1 MRWSEH
7 MSEDRIFNCSHYL
20 MGVRLDNW
28 FRLLGRAGWKLD
40 PQRLPQA
47 LLITA
52 TSLALS
58 PFALL
63 ERIACALPVAAT
75 KVEKDPVFILGHWRS
90 GTTYLQNLM
99 SRDPQFGWADPVGT
113 CTFSNSVLL
122 GRLLRAGVGGS
133 LKNARPMD
141 NVRYTL
147 DLPMEETFA
156 VANVTPYSIDHMLA
170 FPSHYK
176 SFIPYAFVED
186 LPAGERRRWRRSYAL
201 VVKKL
206 TMLHGGRQMLFKSP
220 DNTARVP
227 ELVRLY
233 PDAKFVNIHRDP
245 YATIQSTIHMFNA
258 QMNMLRLSAMP
269 DIDMDEG
276 LEDVVIGIF
285 ERMYKELFAL
295 EPDFRPGHYVSVSYE
310 QFTRDPEAGLRGI
323 YNALGLNGFEKALP
337 YFRRFISSQKDYRKN
352 RFEISNRLRTKI
364 NDRLG
369 FYFEHCG
376 YEKITEET
384 V

>member
-1 MRWSEH
+1 
-7 MSEDRIFNCSHYL
+7 MSEDKIFNRSHYL

-28 FRLLGRAGWKLD
+28 VRLLGGIGWKID
-40 PQRLPQA
+40 PKRLPQA

-63 ERIACALPVAAT
+63 ELVACALPVAAT
-75 KVEKDPVFILGHWRS
+75 KIKKDPVFILGHWRS

-99 SRDPQFGWADPVGT
+99 TRDPQFGWADPVGT

-122 GRLLRAGVGGS
+122 GRLLRAGVGGG

-141 NVRYTL
+141 NVQYSL

-156 VANVTPYSIDHMLA
+156 VASVTPYSIGHMIA
-170 FPSHYK
+170 FPSRYE
-176 SFIPYAFVED
+176 SFIPCAFLED
-186 LPAGERRRWRRSYAL
+186 LPAGERRRWRRVYTL
-201 VVKKL
+201 MVKKL

-220 DNTARVP
+220 DNTAHVE
-227 ELVRLY
+227 ELVRMY

-269 DIDMDEG
+269 AIDMDEG
-276 LEDVVIGIF
+276 MEDIVIGIF
-285 ERMYKELFAL
+285 ERMYKKLFAL
-295 EPDFRPGHYVSVSYE
+295 EGCFRPGHYVSVSYE
-310 QFTRDPEAGLRGI
+310 RFVEDPEAGLREI
-323 YNALGLNGFEKALP
+323 YDALGLDGFDKALP
-337 YFRRFISSQKDYRKN
+337 YFRKFIGSQKDYRKN
-352 RFEISNRLRTKI
+352 RFEISGRLRAKI
-364 NDRLG
+364 NARLG
-369 FYFEHCG
+369 FYFEHYG